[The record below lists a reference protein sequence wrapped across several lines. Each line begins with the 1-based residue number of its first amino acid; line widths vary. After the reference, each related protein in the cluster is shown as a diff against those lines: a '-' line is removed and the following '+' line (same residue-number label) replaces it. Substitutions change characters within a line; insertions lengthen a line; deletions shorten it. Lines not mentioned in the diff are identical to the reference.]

1 VPSPRSTESPQ
12 TRTRRVAH
20 VSDPKSQFSEA
31 EPCVSSRLCLPLY
44 LSDPPP
50 TAHRDLGRRGHGAL
64 RRGGAPSAPTVP
76 REPHR
81 LTSRNPP
88 PNHRQYLQ
96 LSCRFLTS
104 AYTAAGV
111 GDVERRNP
119 NVQPVL
125 RPDVDAPVSPP
136 LQPSDTLDDDKD
148 DEDYEFDPLFSETT
162 GGARSSAGGSRGAC
176 RGSARGGSASC
187 SGVERARRWVRAGG
201 AWRAGRLERRVVGR
215 SASSVHGRAGRGFT
229 RARS

>member
-1 VPSPRSTESPQ
+1 M
-12 TRTRRVAH
+12 
-20 VSDPKSQFSEA
+20 
-31 EPCVSSRLCLPLY
+31 SSRPCLPLY

-50 TAHRDLGRRGHGAL
+50 TTH
-64 RRGGAPSAPTVP
+64 RRGGAPGAPTVP

-96 LSCRFLTS
+96 LSCRLPTS
-104 AYTAAGV
+104 TYTAAGV

-119 NVQPVL
+119 NVHPVL

-176 RGSARGGSASC
+176 RGSAR
-187 SGVERARRWVRAGG
+187 RWVRAGG

-215 SASSVHGRAGRGFT
+215 SASSAHGRAGRGFT
-229 RARS
+229 RAQS

>member
-1 VPSPRSTESPQ
+1 
-12 TRTRRVAH
+12 
-20 VSDPKSQFSEA
+20 
-31 EPCVSSRLCLPLY
+31 VSSRPCLPLY

-50 TAHRDLGRRGHGAL
+50 TTH
-64 RRGGAPSAPTVP
+64 RRGGAPGAPTVP

-96 LSCRFLTS
+96 LSCRLPTS

-187 SGVERARRWVRAGG
+187 SGVERARRGAGCARAGPGAQG
-201 AWRAGRLERRVVGR
+201 AWSVGSSSGRRRARTAGRVGASLGR
-215 SASSVHGRAGRGFT
+215 SPSVAWASGSMGRGTVLGGF
-229 RARS
+229 AR